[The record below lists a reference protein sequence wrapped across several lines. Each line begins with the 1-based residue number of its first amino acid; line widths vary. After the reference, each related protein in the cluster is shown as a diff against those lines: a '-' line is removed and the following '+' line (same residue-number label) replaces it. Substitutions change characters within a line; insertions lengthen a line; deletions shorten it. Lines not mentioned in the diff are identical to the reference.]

1 MNSTAY
7 KSASNHSFTLNT
19 TTFSTQCERPGPFTL
34 IYDPLPGRRGFSLE
48 TQSIPGETT
57 VRNIS
62 LLTYPWS
69 TSVPV
74 LHNCT
79 ITPNFLLAKVE
90 CYSEYFLDVKIWD
103 TIVKQLTSSS
113 NDANSLDYGWSS
125 RTERYIYDP
134 LHTYYGPAAVDLRI
148 VSLTDFGTRFATIL
162 NTYYQA
168 TISPEVRRGS
178 FETGIYH
185 NETKTTGSTIHSL
198 SSPTYQRHW
207 EWVIL
212 AHIASLA
219 MLGVA
224 IIGIW
229 LDKQVVTPDVYGYVS
244 SMTRDNP
251 YFPLPSNG
259 CTLEGTQRAVLLRD
273 VVV

>member
-1 MNSTAY
+1 MTRILSITDGAV
-7 KSASNHSFTLNT
+7 
-19 TTFSTQCERPGPFTL
+19 ER
-34 IYDPLPGRRGFSLE
+34 
-48 TQSIPGETT
+48 
-57 VRNIS
+57 N
-62 LLTYPWS
+62 
-69 TSVPV
+69 
-74 LHNCT
+74 
-79 ITPNFLLAKVE
+79 
-90 CYSEYFLDVKIWD
+90 
-103 TIVKQLTSSS
+103 
-113 NDANSLDYGWSS
+113 
-125 RTERYIYDP
+125 
-134 LHTYYGPAAVDLRI
+134 LRI
-148 VSLTDFGTRFATIL
+148 VSLTDFSRRFATIL

-185 NETKTTGSTIHSL
+185 DETKTTGSTIHSL

-212 AHIASLA
+212 AHIDSLA
-219 MLGVA
+219 MLGAA

-251 YFPLPSNG
+251 YFPLPPNG

-273 VVV
+273 VVVQFKDVAPSKKIRHLAFTMAGYKTSTEQSVYCRLPRARMYSGS